1 MEKYVLL
8 GFRIANDAT
17 AVCLEKDLTRLLKL
31 NSSVNYASSLVDCT
45 YYKVVS
51 AFVIDIITLNIL
63 EVTISKCI
71 EITNCNLML
80 EDLESDGSIAVSL
93 SGKSKTKL
101 DEIQRQNRA
110 KYITSYDS
118 LVYPMVYKDKVI
130 KPCYYFLYP
139 NIDFE
144 STEVSVCVLN
154 SNRGLSM
161 YSILV
166 NLATSNVMVCNNNVI
181 AYSSKRNALGY
192 SEVKCGYNCSLEET
206 LSISDISYLSYNK
219 GLFRVFDTVLLT
231 WLNGVTVVL
240 ENGIKGLIIENVGV
254 AETRNET
261 EYIVLP
267 PSLKLLMFS
276 VNSSDIISVP
286 KLLLSKDT
294 DISKL
299 KIILEDKKVKVNS
312 IDELSSLLVSNG
324 FTDGIEFY

>member
-8 GFRIANDAT
+8 GFRVADDTT

-93 SGKSKTKL
+93 SGKSETKS

-130 KPCYYFLYP
+130 KPHYYFLYP
-139 NIDFE
+139 DIDFE

-181 AYSSKRNALGY
+181 AYSSKRNTLGY

-206 LSISDISYLSYNK
+206 LLISDISYLSCNK
-219 GLFRVFDTVLLT
+219 GLFRVFDTVLMT
-231 WLNGVTVVL
+231 WVSGVTVIL

-276 VNSSDIISVP
+276 VNSSDIISIP
-286 KLLLSKDT
+286 KLLLNKNT

-324 FTDGIEFY
+324 FTDGIELY